1 MDDDSDD
8 DDDNDTADN
17 DNDTADDD
25 NDTVE
30 SGDVRSPT
38 CSAISSTA
46 SREINSVEV
55 VDLTGIRGI
64 CGVNYDIIISQLLY
78 PAGVISIGSSS
89 DDESPSS
96 SACVSSWK
104 RGLASAKK
112 RKKMNRPKEIVK
124 GSKYVNIMPQT
135 YRVI

>member
-8 DDDNDTADN
+8 DDDNDTADD
-17 DNDTADDD
+17 DNDTADDN

-30 SGDVRSPT
+30 SEDVRSPT

-64 CGVNYDIIISQLLY
+64 C
-78 PAGVISIGSSS
+78 
-89 DDESPSS
+89 
-96 SACVSSWK
+96 
-104 RGLASAKK
+104 RG
-112 RKKMNRPKEIVK
+112 
-124 GSKYVNIMPQT
+124 
-135 YRVI
+135 